1 MKLLIVIALFEL
13 VILINQFI
21 LIKKHLYEI
30 EKNQINN

>member
-21 LIKKHLYEI
+21 LIKKHLI
-30 EKNQINN
+30 KILKKN